1 MILDWAIESQVGQMA
16 AIRLVNV
23 ILNISLCDAQYPTQE
38 TLSEMPF
45 GFWYIFQDDIIA
57 CEPQQFQICAAVF
70 GPVYLKLVE
79 GMLKKCTYRV
89 NDSTWTVDQKELFR
103 CYRKWIFIS
112 KIFDFYYLIICIPP
126 WPKRNLRLAQEDKFP
141 LESKF

>member
-1 MILDWAIESQVGQMA
+1 MILDWAIESQEGQVA

-89 NDSTWTVDQKELFR
+89 NDSTWTADQKELFR
-103 CYRKWIFIS
+103 CYRKWIFILYNP
-112 KIFDFYYLIICIPP
+112 FEP
-126 WPKRNLRLAQEDKFP
+126 
-141 LESKF
+141 

>member
-1 MILDWAIESQVGQMA
+1 MMLDWAIESQEGQIA

-23 ILNISLCDAQYPTQE
+23 ILNVSLCDAQYPTQE
-38 TLSEMPF
+38 TLSEIPF

-79 GMLKKCTYRV
+79 GMLKKCMYQV
-89 NDSTWTVDQKELFR
+89 DDSTWTLDQKEVFR
-103 CYRKWIFIS
+103 CYRTGNLLLACNA
-112 KIFDFYYLIICIPP
+112 YLISFRAHIVSF
-126 WPKRNLRLAQEDKFP
+126 RHR
-141 LESKF
+141 